1 MADFLSHWKNRSNW
15 SNLRLNMSIS
25 ALGRLKNHKIPRLH
39 PNFRMCMPLNRHQL
53 KMYAFPVKTQCLFQM
68 RTFTV
73 NQNLS
78 RFYAP
83 LWRFYAPLSR
93 FYATNSDFYSEKTGD
108 DSDFTQ
114 NFWENLGGISVN
126 DTFQRDPAE
135 MRTFRNCHLPVNNS
149 SEVSHSKSVIDWSM
163 TVFFETLL

>member
-1 MADFLSHWKNRSNW
+1 
-15 SNLRLNMSIS
+15 MSIS

-83 LWRFYAPLSR
+83 LWQFYAPLSR

-114 NFWENLGGISVN
+114 NFWVKFWRVGSLCGGTGGSSIPPSSVPRPN
-126 DTFQRDPAE
+126 A
-135 MRTFRNCHLPVNNS
+135 CS
-149 SEVSHSKSVIDWSM
+149 SVGCPIFH
-163 TVFFETLL
+163 FFFYLSYTLLTTHALGLYEFTKKNSAL

>member
-1 MADFLSHWKNRSNW
+1 
-15 SNLRLNMSIS
+15 MSIS
-25 ALGRLKNHKIPRLH
+25 ALGRLKNHKIPHLH
-39 PNFRMCMPLNRHQL
+39 PNSRTCMPLNRHQL

-83 LWRFYAPLSR
+83 LWQFYAPLSR

-114 NFWENLGGISVN
+114 NF
-126 DTFQRDPAE
+126 
-135 MRTFRNCHLPVNNS
+135 
-149 SEVSHSKSVIDWSM
+149 
-163 TVFFETLL
+163 

>member
-1 MADFLSHWKNRSNW
+1 
-15 SNLRLNMSIS
+15 MSIS

-83 LWRFYAPLSR
+83 LWQFYAPLSR
-93 FYATNSDFYSEKTGD
+93 FYATNSDFYSEIHEL
-108 DSDFTQ
+108 TQ
-114 NFWENLGGISVN
+114 ILLRISEKKIGGWRRCFQLQSSPNPQSLLSPCCPTLRLSWKYRIWVRPCWAPLSKNSFFW
-126 DTFQRDPAE
+126 R
-135 MRTFRNCHLPVNNS
+135 LPSRS
-149 SEVSHSKSVIDWSM
+149 SQGPI
-163 TVFFETLL
+163 